1 MALATEQRAGGLQ
14 RSVGFWGLLFV
25 SLGSIIGSGWLLGA
39 LNVAKTAGPAG
50 VISWVI
56 GAIMLSTLALIY
68 AELGAAYPVA
78 GGTAR
83 FAYFSHGPIAGFV
96 SGWASWLQA
105 VFLAPVEIE
114 AMLSYLSS
122 VHWFKQHLNFINNQ
136 DLLNGTGLITAT
148 ILMVVFTA
156 LNLAGAKLLAESN
169 TGIVIWKTA
178 VPVLTLIVIG
188 ILSFHGGNFTTSSNH
203 HSSGGGFAPFGLHG
217 IFAALPVGVVFALQG
232 FEQAA
237 QLAGEAK
244 NPKKHLSR
252 AILGA
257 MAIGASIYLL
267 LELVFVAALDP
278 KNLANGWGNPLGG
291 SGGSFGAWYDLAIGL
306 GAGWL
311 GYILIVDSVISPGG
325 TGLVYLGTTAR
336 ISYALGEEPEL
347 PSALCK
353 TSRRGVP
360 WVSILLAAV
369 VGELA
374 FGPFK
379 GWSQLVSV
387 ITDTTAIMYAFAPVA
402 LGALQKKDLERERPY
417 RMPMPQILLPAGFA
431 FAGLLIYW
439 SGWDTVWKMDLLV
452 LIGLIIFCVGAA
464 VQKTDAFTK
473 VKHAYWVLPWLV
485 GLTLLSSMGRYG
497 SWGPTDSKAD
507 GYFIKYH
514 SWLTRYHDFL
524 PSSWDLLIVIA
535 FSMIIYFWAANSM
548 MSQEDIDAAIE
559 HDAHQ
564 INFLAE

>member
-1 MALATEQRAGGLQ
+1 MAMATETRAGGLQ

-39 LNVAKTAGPAG
+39 LKVAKTAGPAG
-50 VISWVI
+50 IISWVI

-68 AELGAAYPVA
+68 AELGATYPVA

-83 FAYFSHGPIAGFV
+83 FAYFSHGPVAGFV

-122 VHWFKQHLNFINNQ
+122 VHWFKQHLNFINS
-136 DLLNGTGLITAT
+136 DGLLNGTGLIMAT

-156 LNLAGAKLLAESN
+156 INLAGAKMMAESN
-169 TGIVIWKTA
+169 TGIVIWKTL
-178 VPVLTLIVIG
+178 VPIITIITIG
-188 ILSFHGGNFTTSSNH
+188 FLSFHGGNFTTSSNH
-203 HSSGGGFAPFGLHG
+203 SGSGGGFAPYGLHG

-244 NPKKHLSR
+244 DPKRHLAK
-252 AILGA
+252 AIIGA
-257 MAIGASIYLL
+257 MMIGASIYLL
-267 LELVFVAALDP
+267 LELVFIGAIDP
-278 KNLANGWGNPLGG
+278 ANLVNGWANPLGG
-291 SGGSFGAWYDLAIGL
+291 SGGNFGAWYDLAL
-306 GAGWL
+306 AVGAGWL
-311 GYILIVDSVISPGG
+311 GTVLIIDAVVSPGG

-336 ISYALGEEPEL
+336 ISYALGEEREL

-353 TSRRGVP
+353 TSSRGVP
-360 WVSILLAAV
+360 WISILVAAG
-369 VGELA
+369 VGILA

-402 LGALQKKDLERERPY
+402 LGALQKKDRDRDRPY
-417 RMPMPQILLPAGFA
+417 RMPMPKLLLPAGFS

-452 LIGLIIFCVGAA
+452 LIGLVIFGVGAM
-464 VQKTDAFTK
+464 VQKTDALSK
-473 VKHAYWVLPWLV
+473 LKHANWVWPWLV
-485 GLTLLSSMGRYG
+485 GLTLLSAMGRYG
-497 SWGPTDSKAD
+497 SWGPSDDKAD
-507 GYFIKYH
+507 GYFIRNH
-514 SWLTRYHDFL
+514 SWISRNHDFL
-524 PSSWDLLIVIA
+524 PSSWDLLIVIG
-535 FSMIIYFWAANSM
+535 FSLVIYYWAANSM

-559 HDAHQ
+559 RDAHQ